1 MLNNISLQGRLT
13 ANPELRYTQSQ
24 TAVASFT
31 LACDRDR
38 ADQNGNREC
47 DFIPC
52 VAWGKLGEHV
62 SKWFV
67 KGQMALVSGRIQNRD
82 YTDRNGVNRRTTE
95 IIISSINF
103 CGKKEDNPNNKGVDY
118 SDPRMQSYPGKN
130 DQQNGYQNQG
140 GYQPNQYIQ
149 NNTGV
154 NVYAPPDFE
163 EIGDDDGELP
173 FD

>member
-47 DFIPC
+47 DFFPC

-103 CGKKEDNPNNKGVDY
+103 CGKKEDNPNNGGGNY
-118 SDPRMQSYPGKN
+118 
-130 DQQNGYQNQG
+130 QQNTYQQNQG

-154 NVYAPPDFE
+154 NVYAQPDFE

-173 FD
+173 F

>member
-47 DFIPC
+47 DFFPC

-103 CGKKEDNPNNKGVDY
+103 CGKKEDNPNNGGGNY
-118 SDPRMQSYPGKN
+118 
-130 DQQNGYQNQG
+130 QQNNSQPNGYQNQG
-140 GYQPNQYIQ
+140 GYQQ
-149 NNTGV
+149 NNAGV

-173 FD
+173 F